1 MYPNHRDDTFTYGVM
16 ITWFGKKAC
25 RLPSKSVR
33 PRRGSN
39 AQPPDSKSVTLS
51 IELRGL
57 MSICNFDLPILPD
70 TCGAASLGNCLRD
83 NVLAE

>member
-1 MYPNHRDDTFTYGVM
+1 MSLSSSLESMGGTTE
-16 ITWFGKKAC
+16 
-25 RLPSKSVR
+25 R

-57 MSICNFDLPILPD
+57 RSKIRWLDKSLERIFDGRNFTRYSAKRLWRVPSANRRP
-70 TCGAASLGNCLRD
+70 AASNR
-83 NVLAE
+83 E